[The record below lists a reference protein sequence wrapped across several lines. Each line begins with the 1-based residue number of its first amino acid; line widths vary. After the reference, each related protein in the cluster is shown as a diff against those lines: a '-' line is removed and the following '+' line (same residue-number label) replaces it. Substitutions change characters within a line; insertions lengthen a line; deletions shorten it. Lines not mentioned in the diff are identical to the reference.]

1 MSLPGL
7 SNSLY
12 ETPIHECMR
21 MLRMCFVSYS
31 CHSCLFVNLYHVIM
45 AKQDT
50 SVWRAWYAMHTY
62 AGYENAVARNLR
74 QRIESLGLTDKI
86 FNVVVPTERTIKIKG
101 GRRVEEEEKV
111 YPGYVLVDMIVDD
124 QSWYIVRNTPRV
136 TGFVGS
142 GVNPVPLQQ
151 HEVDTLLGRMQA
163 VEGSVKHA
171 IDVAVGDSV
180 TIVDGPFKDLDGKV
194 GEVDESRGKVKVL
207 VAMFGRE
214 TPVELDFL
222 QIKRI

>member
-1 MSLPGL
+1 
-7 SNSLY
+7 
-12 ETPIHECMR
+12 
-21 MLRMCFVSYS
+21 
-31 CHSCLFVNLYHVIM
+31 M

-50 SVWRAWYAMHTY
+50 SVGRAWYAIHTY
-62 AGYENAVARNLR
+62 AGYENAVARNLK

-86 FNVVVPTERTIKIKG
+86 FQVVVPTERTIKIKG
-101 GRRVEEEEKV
+101 GRRVEEQEKV

-124 QSWYIVRNTPRV
+124 QSWYVVRNTPRV
-136 TGFVGS
+136 TGFVRS
-142 GVNPVPLQQ
+142 GVNPVPLQD
-151 HEVDTLLGRMQA
+151 HAVATLLGRMQA

-171 IDVAVGDSV
+171 IDVGVGDAV
-180 TIVDGPFKDLDGKV
+180 TIIDGPFKDLDGKV
-194 GEVDESRGKVKVL
+194 GEVDESRGKIKVL